1 MQFRARLAQVN
12 GTSPRSDD
20 APNVIAVKL
29 EPTELLEAD
38 WLFSRLGCY
47 LVVNLL
53 EVQPSMGPLFE
64 AEDTEVEERANG
76 YVEQEQDEAVVPSSG
91 RRRHG
96 TRSSE
101 QA

>member
-12 GTSPRSDD
+12 GTSPRSED

-38 WLFSRLGCY
+38 WLFSKLGCY
-47 LVVNLL
+47 LVVDLFDAPPPRL
-53 EVQPSMGPLFE
+53 PLDDALDEV
-64 AEDTEVEERANG
+64 DEEPAL
-76 YVEQEQDEAVVPSSG
+76 VPSNG
-91 RRRHG
+91 RRRNG

-101 QA
+101 HV

>member
-12 GTSPRSDD
+12 GTSPRSEDS
-20 APNVIAVKL
+20 PNVIAVKL

-38 WLFSRLGCY
+38 WLFGKLGCY
-47 LVVNLL
+47 LVV
-53 EVQPSMGPLFE
+53 ELFE
-64 AEDTEVEERANG
+64 APPQRTPIEEAIAAA
-76 YVEQEQDEAVVPSSG
+76 VDDDDLVVPSNG
-91 RRRHG
+91 RRRNG